1 MWVNS
6 SDFNNHRLV
15 MISSRGTVDMKMYG
29 NEGDS
34 EGSFC
39 RPQGITTDNEGH
51 ILVCD
56 SRNNRIQVKSSPSAL
71 EKRL

>member
-1 MWVNS
+1 M
-6 SDFNNHRLV
+6 
-15 MISSRGTVDMKMYG
+15 SSRGTVDMKMYG
-29 NEGDS
+29 SEGDS

-56 SRNNRIQVKSSPSAL
+56 SRNNRIQVRSSQSDL
-71 EKRL
+71 EERVYGVLQIVPPIFRC